1 VAEVVNVLP
10 ETRIKIVDEEGR
22 IVPPGVKGVIYAKGK
37 QVMKGYYKRDD
48 LTQAV
53 LDKDGWLNTGD
64 IGMWTHRGEYAI
76 KGRAKDTIVLSG
88 GENIE
93 PLPIEAR
100 LRESPYIEQAVVV
113 GQDQKYLGA
122 LLSIDTEQVE
132 LYLKESGIPY
142 LTRFDLSQMEEVG
155 ALLNREV
162 NALVSAKNGFKPFE
176 LIGRFE
182 IIARPFQ
189 IGRELSAKQEVM
201 RHKINELYRKEIT
214 SLFA

>member
-1 VAEVVNVLP
+1 
-10 ETRIKIVDEEGR
+10 
-22 IVPPGVKGVIYAKGK
+22 
-37 QVMKGYYKRDD
+37 
-48 LTQAV
+48 
-53 LDKDGWLNTGD
+53 
-64 IGMWTHRGEYAI
+64 
-76 KGRAKDTIVLSG
+76 
-88 GENIE
+88 
-93 PLPIEAR
+93 
-100 LRESPYIEQAVVV
+100 
-113 GQDQKYLGA
+113 
-122 LLSIDTEQVE
+122 
-132 LYLKESGIPY
+132 
-142 LTRFDLSQMEEVG
+142 MEEVG